1 MWGRLPGRACQ
12 ARRCGGPAVLAQAA
26 VCPKAAP
33 TSTCLPLLP
42 VPLLQVRYDASE
54 ADLRQV
60 AALFAAQL
68 HVEGGRVAD
77 LLYVVAATEDRRRL

>member
-1 MWGRLPGRACQ
+1 MACMQHAAHARCSAPACRPQGSCLPKVALRERL
-12 ARRCGGPAVLAQAA
+12 LAW
-26 VCPKAAP
+26 PP
-33 TSTCLPLLP
+33 TSP
-42 VPLLQVRYDASE
+42 VQVRYDASE

-68 HVEGGRVAD
+68 HVEPGRVAD